1 MKVNKYLVLITVI
14 SFFACNR
21 QKDQGFE
28 IKVSLDGSHG
38 KILLEKRGETAWIPV
53 DTADIKDGKAV
64 LQGEVKFPEDYYLSV
79 LGERPKTIVFVE
91 NSDISVVGHV
101 DSLETVKVTGSATHD
116 DYESINNRM
125 RQIGE
130 EYMELYQQAREAN
143 SSGDTV
149 KAGQLMEK
157 VQELYKGITNI
168 QKDFIRDNPDSYTV
182 PFFLER
188 LQHGLEVEELDALVS
203 GLSPEVSQVPSVIK
217 LKEKVEKMKA
227 FAIGRTAPDFEMN
240 DPQGKPVKF
249 SDVYSKNKYT
259 LLDFWAAWCGP
270 CRVENPNIVAVY
282 HDYKDKGFGVMGV
295 SLDRDK
301 QAWLKAIEDDKL
313 TWTHVSDLA
322 YWNNAAA
329 RMYLINSIPSSLIVD
344 NNGKIVAK
352 NKRGAE
358 LRKTISAFL
367 D

>member
-1 MKVNKYLVLITVI
+1 
-14 SFFACNR
+14 
-21 QKDQGFE
+21 
-28 IKVSLDGSHG
+28 
-38 KILLEKRGETAWIPV
+38 
-53 DTADIKDGKAV
+53 
-64 LQGEVKFPEDYYLSV
+64 
-79 LGERPKTIVFVE
+79 
-91 NSDISVVGHV
+91 
-101 DSLETVKVTGSATHD
+101 
-116 DYESINNRM
+116 
-125 RQIGE
+125 
-130 EYMELYQQAREAN
+130 
-143 SSGDTV
+143 
-149 KAGQLMEK
+149 MEK

-259 LLDFWAAWCGP
+259 LIDFWAAWCGP

-282 HDYKDKGFGVMGV
+282 NDYKDKGFGVMGV
-295 SLDRDK
+295 SLDRDM
-301 QAWLKAIEDDKL
+301 QAWLKAIKDDNL

-329 RMYLINSIPSSLIVD
+329 RMYLINSIPSSIIVD

-358 LRKTISAFL
+358 LRKTISDFL